1 MSDNPEGAPP
11 TPAATP
17 EGERGPVPWT
27 RFEQVRVKV
36 ETATAE
42 ATTAKAEAAA
52 ATAARAEIEAR
63 YKADAA
69 AWQDERAIMR
79 RGIADEEGVAV
90 VKTLYGMIPPE
101 ARPAEGIAGW
111 LGSLTPETAPKS
123 LRPYLASS
131 GQQQAAPPPN
141 ANAGATGRS
150 AEQPGQVTIE
160 AYRAART
167 EAVKRGTLQAFAD
180 SPLAKAFEGRT

>member
-1 MSDNPEGAPP
+1 MSTENEGTPA

-52 ATAARAEIEAR
+52 AKATAAEWQAR
-63 YKADAA
+63 HEAA
-69 AWQDERAIMR
+69 AAQWGTERAIMQ
-79 RGIADEEGVAV
+79 RGITDAEGLAV
-90 VKTLYGMIPPE
+90 TRTLYEMIPAE

-111 LGSLTPETAPKS
+111 LGAMTPETAPLA
-123 LRPYLASS
+123 LRGYL
-131 GQQQAAPPPN
+131 GGKPVQAAPPPT

-150 AEQPGQVTIE
+150 ADQPGQVTIE